1 MAKSRPAGQNT
12 RAARRA
18 ATPEDKS
25 IAALPRA
32 DSPTTSRP
40 SLMADRA
47 NIGVSKKK
55 KNNSKITRAQ
65 RLRQQ
70 KGLERAEAV
79 SDQLQI
85 KKSKSLVRAKA
96 IKTRSAEWEDTNRTA
111 SAFAALQQDDEDEE
125 DEEDD
130 EDAAMAE
137 DKPQQKPRA
146 NVFATPTELED
157 ADPAPVDEDD
167 EIT

>member
-40 SLMADRA
+40 SLLADRA

-79 SDQLQI
+79 SDQLLL
-85 KKSKSLVRAKA
+85 KRSKSIVKAKA

-111 SAFAALQQDDEDEE
+111 SAFAALQQDDED
-125 DEEDD
+125 DEDD
-130 EDAAMAE
+130 EDDGMAE

-146 NVFATPTELED
+146 NAFEAPAELED

>member
-1 MAKSRPAGQNT
+1 MAKNRLVGQNK

-40 SLMADRA
+40 SLLADRA
-47 NIGVSKKK
+47 NAGVSKKK
-55 KNNSKITRAQ
+55 KSNSKITRAQ

-70 KGLERAEAV
+70 KGMERAEAV

-85 KKSKSLVRAKA
+85 KRSKSIVRAKA
-96 IKTRSAEWEDTNRTA
+96 IKTRSSEWEDTNRTA
-111 SAFAALQQDDEDEE
+111 SAFAALQQDD
-125 DEEDD
+125 DD
-130 EDAAMAE
+130 EDDDDEDDDAMTE
-137 DKPQQKPRA
+137 DKPQQKPKA
-146 NVFATPTELED
+146 NVFAAPVELED